1 MSRSKSRIRRKTKNN
16 TKRRL
21 RGGYG
26 EKVLVD
32 TLCNQANE
40 QTLDKVPELK
50 GIVKGICK
58 GESDSTESS
67 ANNNNNNNASNNG
80 LLDAAGGFLSST
92 GATDM
97 ASKAI
102 KGFGSV
108 ATLPMRIAFG
118 ALGKITGFNPMN
130 NATNTDSNNLQTN
143 TDNTNLQGGNKD
155 VTKLIEK
162 LNTIDKK
169 YLGAEIVEELKNFGQ
184 SGGKRRSTRS
194 RRSKR
199 SKRSRKIRK
208 SRNNKKSLK
217 KRKMKGGGG
226 SCPGSCMTYP
236 CFKEE
241 KNLVGG
247 ILYTKYGKKKAN
259 GSCNNNEYCCEIGPN
274 KYFN

>member
-1 MSRSKSRIRRKTKNN
+1 MAISRSKSRIRHKTKTNS
-16 TKRRL
+16 KRRL

-50 GIVKGICK
+50 GIVKGICN
-58 GESDSTESS
+58 GESGSIENS
-67 ANNNNNNNASNNG
+67 ANNNNNNNTSSNG
-80 LLDAAGGFLSST
+80 LLDAAGGFFNSS

-130 NATNTDSNNLQTN
+130 NATNTDSNIQTN
-143 TDNTNLQGGNKD
+143 TENTTLQGGNKD

-162 LNTIDKK
+162 LNTVDKK
-169 YLGAEIVEELKNFGQ
+169 YLGPEIVEELKNFGQ
-184 SGGKRRSTRS
+184 SGGGSRRSRISRISRRS
-194 RRSKR
+194 RRSRK
-199 SKRSRKIRK
+199 SKKIRK

-217 KRKMKGGGG
+217 KKNRK
-226 SCPGSCMTYP
+226 
-236 CFKEE
+236 
-241 KNLVGG
+241 
-247 ILYTKYGKKKAN
+247 
-259 GSCNNNEYCCEIGPN
+259 
-274 KYFN
+274 

>member
-1 MSRSKSRIRRKTKNN
+1 MAISRSKNRIRHKTKTNS
-16 TKRRL
+16 KRRL

-50 GIVKGICK
+50 GIVNGICN
-58 GESDSTESS
+58 GESGSIENS
-67 ANNNNNNNASNNG
+67 ANNNNNTSSNG
-80 LLDAAGGFLSST
+80 LLDAAGGFFNSS

-130 NATNTDSNNLQTN
+130 NATNTDSNNQTN
-143 TDNTNLQGGNKD
+143 TENTTLQGGNKD

-162 LNTIDKK
+162 LNTVDKK
-169 YLGAEIVEELKNFGQ
+169 YLGPEIVEELKNFGQ
-184 SGGKRRSTRS
+184 SGGSRRRS
-194 RRSKR
+194 RRSR
-199 SKRSRKIRK
+199 RSRKSKKIRK

-217 KRKMKGGGG
+217 KKNRK
-226 SCPGSCMTYP
+226 
-236 CFKEE
+236 
-241 KNLVGG
+241 
-247 ILYTKYGKKKAN
+247 
-259 GSCNNNEYCCEIGPN
+259 
-274 KYFN
+274 

>member
-58 GESDSTESS
+58 GDSDSMESS
-67 ANNNNNNNASNNG
+67 ANNNNNNNNASNNG

-92 GATDM
+92 GATDV
-97 ASKAI
+97 ASKAL

-130 NATNTDSNNLQTN
+130 NATNTDSNNQTN

-162 LNTIDKK
+162 LNTVDKK
-169 YLGAEIVEELKNFGQ
+169 YLGPEIVEELKNFGQ
-184 SGGKRRSTRS
+184 SGGRRRS
-194 RRSKR
+194 RRSRK
-199 SKRSRKIRK
+199 SKRSRKSRK
-208 SRNNKKSLK
+208 NKKSLK
-217 KRKMKGGGG
+217 KRKMKGGASG
-226 SCPGSCMTYP
+226 CYFYP
-236 CFKEE
+236 CNYGTVKRKESSE
-241 KNLVGG
+241 CGTCPKE
-247 ILYTKYGKKKAN
+247 TP
-259 GSCNNNEYCCEIGPN
+259 YCCYTQKN
-274 KYFN
+274 NQ